1 MPARRDPL
9 FRWRPRSLQSRQLWA
24 ASLGL
29 VAFLALTGYA
39 LDRAF
44 FDVASQGQRER
55 MESFALYYAGHTDF
69 ARDGSLI
76 PPDVPPD
83 GRFDRPGSGLYA
95 VIELPNG
102 HWTSL
107 SAQGPVLPDGVMLAG
122 YEERTDGPLPM
133 TRSDGLP

>member
-1 MPARRDPL
+1 MPPVPAAQETL
-9 FRWRPRSLQSRQLWA
+9 ARWRPRSLQTRQLWA

-55 MESFALYYAGHTDF
+55 LASYALYYAAETEF

-83 GRFDRPGSGLYA
+83 GRFARPRGG
-95 VIELPNG
+95 
-102 HWTSL
+102 
-107 SAQGPVLPDGVMLAG
+107 
-122 YEERTDGPLPM
+122 R
-133 TRSDGLP
+133 